1 MNDPL
6 QLALLVGMAALSIF
20 VLGLRA
26 VRPMVMPWWAVF
38 FIVIG
43 LGWVLVIISAI
54 AEGPGSGLPIVVLF
68 GWMISL
74 FWFLPWLII
83 YAVIWLFFQVRKA
96 LRMPNHAMQR
106 TRNKTGSN
114 GTSNAASH

>member
-6 QLALLVGMAALSIF
+6 QLALLVGMAALSIV

-38 FIVIG
+38 LIVIG
-43 LGWVLVIISAI
+43 LGWALVIISAI
-54 AEGPGSGLPIVVLF
+54 AEGPGSGLPLAVVF

-74 FWFLPWLII
+74 FWFSPWLIV
-83 YAVIWLFFQVRKA
+83 YAVIRLFFQVRQA
-96 LRMPNHAMQR
+96 LLMPNNAMQR
-106 TRNKTGSN
+106 TRDKAESD
-114 GTSNAASH
+114 GTSKVASR

>member
-6 QLALLVGMAALSIF
+6 QLALLVGMAALSIV

-38 FIVIG
+38 LIVIG

-54 AEGPGSGLPIVVLF
+54 AEGPGSGLPIAVLF

-74 FWFLPWLII
+74 FWFLPWLIV
-83 YAVIWLFFQVRKA
+83 YAVIRLFFQARQA
-96 LRMPNHAMQR
+96 LLMPNHAMQR
-106 TRNKTGSN
+106 TRDKIGPDGESKV
-114 GTSNAASH
+114 ASR